1 MLLPSQPIPL
11 GTPARHEAT
20 SAQPL
25 AVTERA
31 PTEASGERSSL
42 RCSGPRL
49 LWLLAFA
56 MSMSKTPMKFGG
68 TSVPQIVAERQT
80 SIFQG
85 LQSTARIH
93 LPTENPKYPETKHTV
108 K

>member
-1 MLLPSQPIPL
+1 
-11 GTPARHEAT
+11 
-20 SAQPL
+20 
-25 AVTERA
+25 
-31 PTEASGERSSL
+31 
-42 RCSGPRL
+42 
-49 LWLLAFA
+49 

-85 LQSTARIH
+85 FQSTARIH

>member
-1 MLLPSQPIPL
+1 MLLPSQPIF
-11 GTPARHEAT
+11 GTLHVSTAARCY
-20 SAQPL
+20 
-25 AVTERA
+25 RA
-31 PTEASGERSSL
+31 RTHCEASGERSSL